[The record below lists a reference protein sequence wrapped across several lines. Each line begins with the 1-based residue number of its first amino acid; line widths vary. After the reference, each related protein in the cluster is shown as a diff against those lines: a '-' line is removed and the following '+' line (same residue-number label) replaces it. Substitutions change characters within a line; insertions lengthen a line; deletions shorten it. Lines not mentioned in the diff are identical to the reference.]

1 MNNSENAVAEAPDSS
16 ETIRPFQFHAEQ
28 ADLDDLKHR
37 IEATR
42 WPEKEPVDDPSQGV
56 PLAVV
61 KELAKYWANQ
71 YDWRKIEAKINS
83 YPNFIT
89 KIDGLDIHFIH
100 VRSKHEN
107 ALPILITHGW
117 PGSIIEQMK
126 IIDPLTNPTA
136 YGGNAENAFH
146 VVIPSIP
153 GYGFSERPAETGWGP
168 ERIAKAWVTLM
179 KTIGYDKFLGQGGD
193 WGGVITDI
201 MAAQSPENVI
211 GIHTNFAGVIPPEV
225 DVAAFRGEPA
235 PSGLSVEEQKTFDEL
250 SYTYKNVAYAFI
262 MGSRPQSL
270 YGIADSPIGLAAIM
284 LDHDPRSLALISR
297 SFAGVNE
304 GLSKD
309 DVLDNITLFWLTNTA
324 ISACRLYWENKNSF
338 WGIKGVNVP
347 VAVSVF
353 PDELYTAPRSWSE
366 KAYPNLM
373 YYHEL
378 NKGGHFAAWEQPE
391 MFTQEL
397 RAGFSSLR

>member
-28 ADLDDLKHR
+28 ADLDDLKRR

-61 KELAKYWANQ
+61 KVLAKYWASQ

-100 VRSKHEN
+100 VRSQHEN

-126 IIDPLTNPTA
+126 VIDPLTNPTA

-179 KTIGYDKFLGQGGD
+179 KNIGYDRFLGQGGD

-270 YGIADSPIGLAAIM
+270 YGIADSPVGLAAIM

-297 SFAGVNE
+297 FFAGVNE
-304 GLSKD
+304 GLTRD

>member
-28 ADLDDLKHR
+28 ADLDDLRRR

-56 PLAVV
+56 PLAVM
-61 KELAKYWANQ
+61 KDLAKYWANQ

-100 VRSKHEN
+100 VRSQHEN

-126 IIDPLTNPTA
+126 VIDPLTNPTA

-179 KTIGYDKFLGQGGD
+179 KNIGYDRFLGQGGD

-270 YGIADSPIGLAAIM
+270 YGIADSPVGLAAIM
-284 LDHDPRSLALISR
+284 LDHDPSSLALISR

-304 GLSKD
+304 GLTRD

-338 WGIKGVNVP
+338 WAIKGVNVP

-353 PDELYTAPRSWSE
+353 PDELYTAPLSWSE